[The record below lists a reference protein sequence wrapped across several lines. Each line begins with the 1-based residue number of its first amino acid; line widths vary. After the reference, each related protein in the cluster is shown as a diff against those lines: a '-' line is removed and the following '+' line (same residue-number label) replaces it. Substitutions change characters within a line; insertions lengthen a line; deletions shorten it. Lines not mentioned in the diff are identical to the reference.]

1 MAFQIKFITPSMH
14 LSTSS
19 FLSIVSDLRKTIEKS
34 SIHSIKSMFP
44 DAKESEIKRKIKGKV
59 NFYFDDVKRGSW
71 EIVLIGAIGG
81 LIGKVLYDLSL

>member
-1 MAFQIKFITPSMH
+1 
-14 LSTSS
+14 
-19 FLSIVSDLRKTIEKS
+19 
-34 SIHSIKSMFP
+34 MFP